1 MRPNLGKQR
10 TAAVDGE
17 LRATWLGHACYLV
30 EFPSGLR
37 VLFDPVM
44 TDRCS
49 PVSFLG
55 PKRFTEAPCT
65 ISDIPIVDVVVI
77 SHNHYDHMSYP
88 TIAEIQK
95 HHPNVHFFAPLGNA
109 DWFRSCGI
117 TAMTELDWW
126 READVVIAGQS
137 LDGAGISA
145 RLTCLPAQHNS
156 GRTPFNTDRTLWAS
170 WAVESGGGKVF
181 FAGDTGYRA
190 IPHAVAAA
198 AAEAARIAETEAQGK
213 TEVDADFEDEYYDS
227 HVDELPPACP
237 AFAQIGK
244 LHGPFAL
251 GLLPIGAYEPRG
263 LMASIHASPADA
275 VEIFRDTRCVRGLA
289 MHWGTWVMGDEDV
302 RDPPRRLRLALARKG
317 MPAEGLFDVCKLGE
331 TVVVPVGPV
340 GGQ

>member
-1 MRPNLGKQR
+1 MQPNLHKQR
-10 TAAVDGE
+10 TTADVGE

-55 PKRFTEAPCT
+55 PKRFTKAPCT
-65 ISDIPIVDVVVI
+65 IGEIPIVDLVVI

-88 TIAEIQK
+88 TIAEIHK
-95 HHPNVHFFAPLGNA
+95 HHPHAHFLAPLGNA

-117 TAMTELDWW
+117 TAVTELDWW
-126 READVVIAGQS
+126 QEADVMITGQS
-137 LDGAGISA
+137 LGVPSISA

-170 WAVESGGGKVF
+170 WAVGLGGAKVF

-198 AAEAARIAETEAQGK
+198 AEAARVAEAEAKGK

-227 HVDELPPACP
+227 HVDELPPPCP
-237 AFAQIGK
+237 AFAQIGE

-275 VEIFRDTRCVRGLA
+275 VEIFRDTRCGRGLA

-331 TVVVPVGPV
+331 TVTVPVGPP